1 MRRVAASVCV
11 VALFAVASGTSAAR
25 PVSTTRGSSLTPREA
40 SLIVAINAVRTLHL
54 LPTLRVDVRL
64 VRAARSHSR
73 DMLRHHYFEHG
84 NFGRRMMSFHVR
96 GSVFA
101 ENLVWSSGVMSA
113 NAAVAQWLA
122 SPPHRQNLLDPQ
134 LRRIGVAAPIGPFDG
149 FSTATMITADFA
161 G

>member
-1 MRRVAASVCV
+1 MRRVCVSVCV

-25 PVSTTRGSSLTPREA
+25 PVSTSRGLSLTPREG
-40 SLIVAINAVRTLHL
+40 SLVVAINAVRKLHL
-54 LPTLRVDVRL
+54 LPRLRVDARL

-73 DMLRHHYFEHG
+73 DMLRRQYFAHG
-84 NFGRRMMSFHVR
+84 NFAGRMSSFHVR
-96 GSVFA
+96 GHFFA

-122 SPPHRQNLLDPQ
+122 SPPHRENLLDPR
-134 LRRIGVAAPIGPFDG
+134 LRRVGVGTPIGPFEG
-149 FSTATMITADFA
+149 YSPATMVTADFA